1 MKLNLMAWRTLSRN
15 KRRTIITSFSI
26 AFGIFLAVPFTGS
39 GDYSYTSMIN
49 TSAIMGFGHIT
60 VAEDGYNE
68 RPSLSRWLPE
78 ADHVQTKT
86 AKLPKVE
93 GGYQRIM
100 GQAMFAAGAKSVGG
114 AFMALDPQKENK
126 KHNFFLRSLVEGE
139 MFDDKESRG
148 AVIGVEMAKKLNLRL
163 GKKLIVTVTDKDG
176 QLTSELLRISGLFK
190 TGDLAADSSI
200 VLAPLGRMQKTLN
213 YGDNGVSFVA
223 VYVDDLRSVKLVQKE
238 MGDALVGQEKIEIL
252 SWRKTQPDLSGLI
265 AVDRLFNYL
274 MQLLVGLVI
283 AAGIMNTMQM
293 SVLERTKEFGIM
305 MAVGMAP
312 GQVVRLVLVE
322 SFWLGC
328 VGIVMGIVLTTPWFI
343 YMSGTGIDMS
353 GLIGEDYNAGGV
365 LVDPVFKLRLF
376 KESALYILLTVFLLT
391 MAASVYPAIRA
402 GKIMP
407 VETIKEI

>member
-15 KRRTIITSFSI
+15 KRRTLITSFSI
-26 AFGIFLAVPFTGS
+26 AFGIFLAVTFTGS
-39 GDYSYTSMIN
+39 GDYSYTNMIN
-49 TSAIMGFGHIT
+49 TSAIMGLGNIM
-60 VAEDGYNE
+60 VAAEGYNE
-68 RPSLSRWLPE
+68 RPSLSRWLRD
-78 ADHVQTKT
+78 ADQVQQKIDS
-86 AKLPKVE
+86 LQGVE
-93 GGYQRIM
+93 GSYQRIM

-114 AFMALDPQKENK
+114 AFMAIDPADEVLT
-126 KHNFFLRSLVEGE
+126 HNFFLRSMVEGE
-139 MFDDKESRG
+139 MFKESNGRG

-176 QLTSELLRISGLFK
+176 ELTSELLRISGFYK
-190 TGDLAADSSI
+190 TGDLAADSSM

-213 YGDNGVSFVA
+213 YGKGGVSFVA
-223 VYVDDLRSVKLVQKE
+223 VYVDDLRSVNS
-238 MGDALVGQEKIEIL
+238 MRNEIAGSIL
-252 SWRKTQPDLSGLI
+252 NSKDVEVLTWKKTQPDLSGLI

-293 SVLERTKEFGIM
+293 SVLERTREFGIM

-312 GQVVRLVLVE
+312 NQVVRLVLVE

-328 VGIVMGIVLTTPWFI
+328 LGLVMGVVLTTPWFL
-343 YMSGTGIDMS
+343 YMSSTGIDMS
-353 GLIGEDYNAGGV
+353 GLVGEDYSAGGV
-365 LVDPVFKLRLF
+365 LVDPVLKLRLF
-376 KESALYILLTVFLLT
+376 KESAFFILLTVFLLT

-407 VETIKEI
+407 VDSIKEI